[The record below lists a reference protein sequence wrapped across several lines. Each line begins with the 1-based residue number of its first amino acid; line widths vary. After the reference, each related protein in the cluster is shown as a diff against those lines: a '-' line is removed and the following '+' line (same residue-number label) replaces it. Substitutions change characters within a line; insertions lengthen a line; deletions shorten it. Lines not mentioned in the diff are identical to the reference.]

1 MTKIVALKSTALKS
15 VLAAA
20 GVAAALF
27 GASAVQAQAVPH
39 TPQIKYDPINAHPTV
54 PAGLNAS
61 CTKVPDDGYQ
71 AAATCP
77 VIYYGANKTWIYSFD
92 DNRPAFALVTYDAA
106 GNVVQNVTRYGARY
120 VFDALSSDS
129 GQMIIIVGQSKQSI
143 IVNWTDLPH

>member
-1 MTKIVALKSTALKS
+1 MIKTVALKS

-20 GVAAALF
+20 GLAAAL
-27 GASAVQAQAVPH
+27 GAASAAQAQATPH
-39 TPQIKYDPINAHPTV
+39 TPQIKLDPINAHPAV

-71 AAATCP
+71 ASTTCP

-92 DNRPAFALVTYDAA
+92 DNRSALALVTYDAA
-106 GNVVQNVTRYGARY
+106 GNVVQNLTRYGARY

-129 GQMIIIVGQSKQSI
+129 GQMIVIIGQSKQSI
-143 IVNWTDLPH
+143 IVNWSELPH